1 MEKKHAYL
9 IMAHED
15 DYTLKKLLSCL
26 DYEVNDIFLHIDKKN
41 NTFNISDL
49 EKCVAK
55 SRINIYK
62 EYSVYW
68 GTQSQVKCE
77 LFLIQKAIST
87 DKYQYLHLISG
98 ADLPI
103 KSQDQIY
110 DFFSQH
116 QGKEFIHYDDEFYRE
131 AKQKRC
137 RRYYFFREKRMKYS
151 SVPLIGAFFS
161 RLDSISLNIQ
171 DKLNVDRR
179 RGMEIYSGANW
190 FSITSELAHYLIEK
204 KSDILKLTKYSI
216 SGDEV
221 FLQTIVAHSKFIHNC
236 YLYPNADSNC
246 YAGCVREIDWKRGK
260 PYVYRMED
268 YEQLISSGSM
278 FARKFNSH
286 IDKNIID
293 AIVKVLLYR
302 ERG

>member
-1 MEKKHAYL
+1 
-9 IMAHED
+9 
-15 DYTLKKLLSCL
+15 
-26 DYEVNDIFLHIDKKN
+26 
-41 NTFNISDL
+41 
-49 EKCVAK
+49 
-55 SRINIYK
+55 
-62 EYSVYW
+62 
-68 GTQSQVKCE
+68 
-77 LFLIQKAIST
+77 
-87 DKYQYLHLISG
+87 
-98 ADLPI
+98 
-103 KSQDQIY
+103 
-110 DFFSQH
+110 
-116 QGKEFIHYDDEFYRE
+116 
-131 AKQKRC
+131 
-137 RRYYFFREKRMKYS
+137 
-151 SVPLIGAFFS
+151 
-161 RLDSISLNIQ
+161 
-171 DKLNVDRR
+171 
-179 RGMEIYSGANW
+179 MEIYSGANW